1 MNKNVEKFN
10 KSSNKL
16 KQKTIKAMN
25 GEKLLE
31 TYNYYRDNFNPC
43 DDEYCETY
51 KMIEEEVLSRLW

>member
-10 KSSNKL
+10 HSSDAL
-16 KQKTIKAMN
+16 KQNTIKAMS

-43 DDEYCETY
+43 DDDFCETF
-51 KMIEEEVLSRLW
+51 KMIETEVLNRL